1 MKRIVLVAGLMV
13 LLLLGGAV
21 RQVNATWMDPVTF
34 YVVDDDT
41 GSNDDSVTLSF
52 DYYNWGNDVKLQY
65 SLDNSSWSNVSN
77 GSMSVN
83 TGTDNWQQV
92 WLRLA
97 DDDGNSVDTDGDVT
111 FSSLESNSGLY
122 NSVSVVWSQ
131 VDIQNYGTIDIN
143 ISVGTANDDDNI
155 GVVPAVPVPAAIW
168 LLGSGLLGL
177 AVFRRRPKE

>member
-1 MKRIVLVAGLMV
+1 MKRIVLVAGLMM

-21 RQVNATWMDPVTF
+21 RQANATWMDPVTF

-52 DYYNWGNDVKLQY
+52 SYGAWVDNVKLQY
-65 SLDNSSWSNVSN
+65 SLDNNSWSDAGTSMTVAASN
-77 GSMSVN
+77 
-83 TGTDNWQQV
+83 WRQV

-97 DDDGNSVDTDGDVT
+97 NNGDGSVFATGGDVT
-111 FSSLESNSGLY
+111 FSGLESNSGLY
-122 NSVSVVWSQ
+122 NSVSVTWSE
-131 VDIQNYGTIDIN
+131 ITLPGGLTIGTD

-155 GVVPAVPVPAAIW
+155 GAVPVPAAIW

-177 AVFRRRPKE
+177 GIFRRRAKK